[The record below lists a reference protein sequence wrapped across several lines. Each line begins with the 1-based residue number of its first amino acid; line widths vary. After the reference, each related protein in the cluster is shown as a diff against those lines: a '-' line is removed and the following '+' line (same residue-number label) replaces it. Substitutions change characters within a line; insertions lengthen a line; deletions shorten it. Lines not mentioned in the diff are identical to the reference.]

1 MKFIVKSMEI
11 EDIVEKYPETI
22 GPMQEMG
29 VQCMVCGE
37 PVWGTLGERI
47 EEKGLTNEEEIL
59 NRLNEVVAKKHT
71 ISDSA
76 D

>member
-1 MKFIVKSMEI
+1 MKFIIKSMEI

-47 EEKGLTNEEEIL
+47 SEKGLKNEDEIME
-59 NRLNEVVAKKHT
+59 RLNQVASEIEEKKKRGK
-71 ISDSA
+71 
-76 D
+76 

>member
-11 EDIVEKYPETI
+11 EAIVEKYPETI

-47 EEKGLTNEEEIL
+47 REKGLDNEDEIL
-59 NRLNEVVAKKHT
+59 ERLNKIVSETEKK
-71 ISDSA
+71 
-76 D
+76 